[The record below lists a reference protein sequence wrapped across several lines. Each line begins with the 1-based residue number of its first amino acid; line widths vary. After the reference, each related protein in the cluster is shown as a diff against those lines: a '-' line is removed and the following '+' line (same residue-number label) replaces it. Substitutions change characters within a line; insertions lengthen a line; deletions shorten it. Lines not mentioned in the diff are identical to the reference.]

1 MKLILL
7 LLVMLLAIG
16 AAGQSNSCF
25 PHCHQCEI
33 YAADIASNK
42 ILKKVEFSPLTGEEE
57 LTNQVFRIPGTNL
70 MVTASVFY
78 TDESMASKAGQD
90 SMQLALAVSRRS
102 WPDAFRSPN
111 NTVTEIT
118 LATFDTARVQT
129 NVRSG
134 SKRLLVRMECKDKSS
149 N

>member
-16 AAGQSNSCF
+16 ASAQSKSCF

-33 YAADIASNK
+33 YAADIASK
-42 ILKKVEFSPLTGEEE
+42 KTLKKVEFSPLTGEEE
-57 LTNQVFRIPGTNL
+57 LTNKLFLIPGTKL
-70 MVTASVFY
+70 MVIASVFY

-90 SMQLALAVSRRS
+90 SMQLALAVSHRS

-111 NTVTEIT
+111 NAITEIT
-118 LATFDTARVQT
+118 LATFDTARVHTSVQ
-129 NVRSG
+129 VG
-134 SKRLLVRMECKDKSS
+134 SRRLLVSMECKGTSS
-149 N
+149 K